1 MSESA
6 ATVAGVSPHARRVTL
21 AGITVSTL
29 VTLAL
34 WYALL
39 QWLPE
44 PADAAPLP
52 TALACS
58 AIAALLALVAG
69 VEAVAHER
77 LVTAAIDPLAGV
89 ETKRMR
95 VNFRYLSNTVEQFVV
110 FAAGL
115 FALALYASP
124 RVLIIVTIVW
134 LLNRWAFWIGYHFSP
149 LLRGIGAPG
158 MMQSMIVL
166 LYVAW
171 RFGREAYGSAVG
183 IGLLIIFALIEA
195 FLFWAVG
202 RRSGVLPAA

>member
-1 MSESA
+1 MNQP
-6 ATVAGVSPHARRVTL
+6 VAMAGGVSSHARQVTL
-21 AGITVSTL
+21 AGIIGSTL

-34 WYALL
+34 WYLL
-39 QWLPE
+39 YHWLPE
-44 PADAAPLP
+44 PAGASPLP

-89 ETKRMR
+89 ETRRLR

-115 FALALYASP
+115 LALAAYASP
-124 RVLIIVTIVW
+124 RILIIVTIVW
-134 LLNRWAFWIGYHFSP
+134 LLFRWAFWIGYHFSP

-171 RFGREAYGSAVG
+171 RFGSEAYGLAAG
-183 IGLLIIFALIEA
+183 IGLLVIFALIEA
-195 FLFWAVG
+195 FLFWAVK
-202 RRSGVLPAA
+202 RPAQ